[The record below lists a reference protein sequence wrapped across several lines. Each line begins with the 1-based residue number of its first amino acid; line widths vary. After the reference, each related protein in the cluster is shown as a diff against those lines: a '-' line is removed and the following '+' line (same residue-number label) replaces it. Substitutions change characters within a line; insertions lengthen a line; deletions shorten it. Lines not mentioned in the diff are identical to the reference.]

1 MARLIIRTTVVVLLC
16 LSLGQA
22 ANAHQDLPTLSGPVT
37 DLAGVIDERSAAEL
51 DRAIRA
57 LLASTGDT
65 VVVVTVP
72 SLGSAGSIE
81 EYAVRLFERAGI
93 GDRDK
98 DNGALVLLAL
108 AERRVRIEVG
118 YGLEEFV
125 TDGFAG
131 DTIRTYMLPAFRRD
145 AYGEG
150 LLAGTQALI
159 RRIAERRGATVD
171 VQAPVADSTPASDGS
186 SSSDGPGGFLLM
198 LALILLVAYLNR
210 NGGGGSTGLRRRGRR
225 GTWSGWHGGVGG
237 FGGGFGSGGFSGGGF
252 GGGFGGFSGGS
263 SGGGGASGG
272 W

>member
-1 MARLIIRTTVVVLLC
+1 MARVVVRFLIIGAVLLG
-16 LSLGQA
+16 LAGRA
-22 ANAHQDLPTLSGPVT
+22 AAQETLPTLSGPVT
-37 DLAGVIDERSAAEL
+37 DLAAVIDPRSAEEL

-57 LLASTGDT
+57 LLAATGDT

-72 SLGSAGSIE
+72 DLGSSGSIE
-81 EYAVRLFERAGI
+81 DYARRLFERAGV
-93 GDRDK
+93 GDREK
-98 DNGALVLLAL
+98 DNGVLVLLAL

-125 TDGFAG
+125 TDGFSG
-131 DTIRTYMLPAFRRD
+131 DTIRTHMLPAFRRN

-150 LLAGTQALI
+150 LLAGTQAVI
-159 RRIAERRGATVD
+159 ARIAERRGATVD
-171 VQAPVADSTPASDGS
+171 VRAPAPAATRTVRRTS
-186 SSSDGPGGFLLM
+186 SSNLAKLLFVLLLFIYFAYHNSQGG
-198 LALILLVAYLNR
+198 N
-210 NGGGGSTGLRRRGRR
+210 TPGLRRRGRR

-252 GGGFGGFSGGS
+252 GGFSGGS